1 MLELKH
7 YWHIVKR
14 RLLLI
19 ALMIIVVC
27 TAVGIYSFLF
37 IKPQFVASSTLMVND
52 YKDSSE
58 LLPSI
63 DPGSITSTIGLIKTY
78 KEIVKTPSMMKK
90 VLAEYPGLAN
100 SYSELSGKIAVG
112 SVNETQIMIIT
123 AREDSYEKAANM
135 ANAVAT
141 VFQQSVPDLMKID
154 NVAVLD
160 LADPTERRGP
170 VAPNPIMNIA
180 VAFILSAMAGIGL
193 AFLLEHLD
201 ESVKNEEDAEALL
214 GVPVLT
220 SIPRFKKSDAE
231 ETSGGAKMTRGA
243 GRGSNVSLD
252 T

>member
-1 MLELKH
+1 MELKH

-37 IKPQFVASSTLMVND
+37 IKPQFMASSTLIVGD
-52 YKDSSE
+52 FKDSPE

-63 DPGSITSTIGLIKTY
+63 DPVSITSTIGLIKTY
-78 KEIVKTPSMMKK
+78 KEIVRTPSMMKK
-90 VLAEYPGLAN
+90 VLAEHPELGN
-100 SYSELSGKIAVG
+100 SYRELSGKVTVS
-112 SVNETQIMIIT
+112 SVNETQIMTIT

-141 VFQQSVPDLMKID
+141 VFQKSVPELMKID

-160 LADPTERRGP
+160 LADPSEQRGP

-201 ESVKNEEDAEALL
+201 ESVKNEEDVEALL

-220 SIPRFKKSDAE
+220 SIPRFNKSDAVE
-231 ETSGGAKMTRGA
+231 AGSGATMNRGA